1 MRADFNEDRM
11 HMLGVS
17 MAKYSRPKGTQDI
30 LPEDQPYWEYL
41 RAQVTEVAQAYG
53 FDRIDTPIFESTEV
67 FARGV
72 GQGTDIVDKEM
83 YTFLDKG
90 DRSMTL
96 RPEFTAGVMRAY
108 IENGM
113 RVQPKPIK
121 LYSIGPAFRYEEPQA
136 GRYRQLHQLNAEI
149 VGIRSPLADL
159 EIMLLAWDIYE
170 GLNFKNLSFQ
180 LNATGC
186 PECRPAYVTRLQ
198 AHYHEHLGE
207 VCEDCRRRI
216 DENPLRVLDCKEAQ
230 CQPIIESAPKI
241 TDMLCEECAEHFTE
255 LRGYLDDLEK
265 PYTINSRLV
274 RGLDYYTKTVFEV
287 WAENI
292 GAQSAVCGGGRY
304 DGLVE
309 LLGGQPTP
317 AVGFAVGM
325 ERAVMVMKEQGVEPP
340 ALPKPEVFIAYLG
353 DDARTYSVRLLT
365 QLRKA
370 GIRTQIAM
378 RGSLRSQLRTADKQ
392 SARMALI
399 IGDNEIADGVMTL
412 RDLRS
417 GDQEGIPVDDLVTE
431 LQNRLT

>member
-1 MRADFNEDRM
+1 
-11 HMLGVS
+11 
-17 MAKYSRPKGTQDI
+17 MANYSRPKGTQDI
-30 LPEDQPYWEYL
+30 LPEDQSYWEYL
-41 RAQVTEVAQAYG
+41 RAQVTQAAQSYG

-83 YTFLDKG
+83 YTFRDKG

-149 VGIRSPLADL
+149 VGIQSPLADL

-170 GLNFKNLSFQ
+170 GLEFQKLSFQ
-180 LNATGC
+180 VNSTGC
-186 PECRPAYVTRLQ
+186 PQCRPGYVSELQ
-198 AHYHEHLGE
+198 THYHEHLDE
-207 VCEDCRRRI
+207 ICEDCRRRI
-216 DENPLRVLDCKEAQ
+216 DENPLRVLDCKEPQ
-230 CQPIIESAPKI
+230 CQPVIESAPKI
-241 TDMLCEECAEHFTE
+241 TEMLCKECAEHFTE
-255 LRGYLDDLEK
+255 LRGYLDDLDK
-265 PYTINSRLV
+265 PYTINPRLV

-317 AVGFAVGM
+317 AVGFALGM
-325 ERAVMVMKEQGVEPP
+325 ERAVIVMKEQDVEPP
-340 ALPKPEVFIAYLG
+340 SLPKPEVFIAYLG
-353 DDARTYSVRLLT
+353 DEARTYSVRLLVK
-365 QLRKA
+365 LRQV

-392 SARMALI
+392 QARMALI
-399 IGDNEIADGVMTL
+399 IGDNEIAEGVMTV

-417 GDQEGIPVDDLVTE
+417 GDQAGIPIDDLITE
-431 LQNRLT
+431 LQNRLA